1 MARVSQRQRLAAIAA
16 TVAGL
21 VAVALALPPIPQP
34 PEYHDFAD
42 ESVCFAVP
50 HCLDTLSN
58 LGFIAAG
65 AWGLAF
71 LAGARGRRAF
81 ADARERLPYLVFFAA
96 MILVGLASGWYHL
109 APDNDRLVWD
119 RAAIGLALM
128 AWFAAI
134 VGERT
139 KPRRVLRWLP
149 LLAAAGAGSAFW
161 WYFSETLG
169 RGDLR
174 PYLFM
179 QALPMAI
186 VPLLLRLYP
195 PRYPGDRD
203 IVIVLCLYPLALAF
217 DLLDRP
223 VAAVLGVVGG
233 HTLKHLIAAAAA
245 AWVVV
250 GLRRRLSGDSA

>member
-1 MARVSQRQRLAAIAA
+1 MSRRARLFVIAA
-16 TVAGL
+16 ATLGL
-21 VAVALALPPIPQP
+21 VVVAAALPPIPQP
-34 PEYHDFAD
+34 PAYHDFAD
-42 ESVCFAVP
+42 QSVCFGVP

-65 AWGLAF
+65 LWGLVF
-71 LAGARGRRAF
+71 LASGGRRAF
-81 ADARERLPYLVFFAA
+81 ADPRERLPYRLFFAA
-96 MILVGLASGWYHL
+96 MVGVGLASGWYHL

-128 AWFAAI
+128 AWFAA
-134 VGERT
+134 VLGERT
-139 KPRRVLRWLP
+139 DPGRVLRWLP
-149 LLAAAGAGSAFW
+149 LLLAAGAGSAFW
-161 WYFSETLG
+161 WHLTESLG

-174 PYLFM
+174 PYLLM
-179 QALPMAI
+179 QALPMVV
-186 VPLLLRLYP
+186 VPLLLYLYP
-195 PRYPGDRD
+195 PRYAGDRD

-217 DLLDRP
+217 DLLDKP

-250 GLRRRLSGDSA
+250 GLRRRLPGGRA